1 MEPLSVGQFSLVAN
15 LMSFTIAAM
24 GASALYFFLSR
35 EIVAP
40 RYRSALVL
48 SGLVVAIAAYHY
60 FRIAESWNAAYT
72 LDNGV
77 YVASGAGFNDAYRYA
92 DWLLTVPLLVI
103 ELVLVLGLSK
113 EETRSLSLRLG
124 GAAALMVALGYP
136 GEVAAGTGT
145 RLFFWAAAMLPFLYI
160 LRVLY
165 TEFSGAIDRQAENV
179 RGLVG
184 NARTVLLVT
193 WSFYPLAYLGP
204 ELGLSGSSAETF
216 VQVGYTIADVTAKA
230 GFGLLICAIA
240 KAKSADYQAELFEG
254 A

>member
-1 MEPLSVGQFSLVAN
+1 MESLSVGQFSLVAN

-72 LDNGV
+72 LENGV

-136 GEVAAGTGT
+136 GEVAEMGMMKHVWGVLSSIPFAYIVYVLWTELGAAVKGQSGRVQELVRNI
-145 RLFFWAAAMLPFLYI
+145 RL
-160 LRVLY
+160 
-165 TEFSGAIDRQAENV
+165 
-179 RGLVG
+179 
-184 NARTVLLVT
+184 LLLAT
-193 WSFYPLAYLGP
+193 WGFYPITYLLAALGVLP
-204 ELGLSGSSAETF
+204 EDGSAVVTI
-216 VQVGYTIADVTAKA
+216 QVGYSIADILAKC
-230 GFGLLICAIA
+230 GYGVMIYLIARA
-240 KAKSADYQAELFEG
+240 KMDADGEVA
-254 A
+254 

>member
-1 MEPLSVGQFSLVAN
+1 MESLSVGQFSLVAN

-24 GASALYFFLSR
+24 GASALYFFLQRDS
-35 EIVAP
+35 VAP
-40 RYRSALVL
+40 QYRSALTL

-72 LDNGV
+72 FQDGA

-113 EETRSLSLRLG
+113 VETRQMSLKLG

-136 GEVAAGTGT
+136 GEVAEGTGA
-145 RLFFWAAAMLPFLYI
+145 RMFFWLAAMIPFAYI
-160 LRVLY
+160 LRVLF
-165 TEFSGAIDRQAENV
+165 TEFSEGIDRQKDNV
-179 RGLVG
+179 RGLVN

-204 ELGLSGSSAETF
+204 ELGLSGAGAETF

-230 GFGLLICAIA
+230 GFGLLIYAIA
-240 KAKSADYQAELFEG
+240 KAKSEGTHAEI
-254 A
+254 AKAA